1 MNSFF
6 KLHRLIL
13 AQFLTLCKSVEAD
26 TFSDRISNPCT
37 VLDYYLLSIL
47 LKRVNRIWQMMP
59 RFSGLKNLKSRKTT
73 IFLVVTLGKSC
84 VTCFNIYQR
93 KSLKNNLINKQASLK
108 DMQTQNFIPVSD
120 PPTEQGGYIL

>member
-1 MNSFF
+1 
-6 KLHRLIL
+6 
-13 AQFLTLCKSVEAD
+13 
-26 TFSDRISNPCT
+26 
-37 VLDYYLLSIL
+37 
-47 LKRVNRIWQMMP
+47 MP

-120 PPTEQGGYIL
+120 PPTEQVDIYYKAGGDPSSYITFQLAC